1 MDVDN
6 SSRQVSAGVVQRR
19 DDGIVHFVCAD
30 GAQLDETN
38 TRELFSVYREVG
50 GEGRLLVL
58 SDIRGLRSSTPGS
71 RALAT
76 TPEATSLHA
85 AAAVIVGGALTRM
98 MGNLFIGMN
107 RPAYP
112 TRLFTD
118 LDSAVAWLHACS
130 ELEQPRAS

>member
-1 MDVDN
+1 M
-6 SSRQVSAGVVQRR
+6 GVVQRR
-19 DDGIVHFVCAD
+19 DDGIVHFVCAA
-30 GAQLDETN
+30 GAQLDEAN
-38 TRELFSVYREVG
+38 TRELFSCYREVA

-58 SDIRGLRSSTPGS
+58 SDIRGMRSSTSGS

-76 TPEATSLHA
+76 TPEATQLHA
-85 AAAVIVGGALTRM
+85 AAAVIVGNGITRM

-130 ELEQPRAS
+130 EPERSKAS

>member
-1 MDVDN
+1 MGD
-6 SSRQVSAGVVQRR
+6 SPRQVSVGVVQRR
-19 DDGIVHFVCAD
+19 DDGIVHFVCAA

-38 TRELFSVYREVG
+38 TRELFSCYREVA

-58 SDIRGLRSSTPGS
+58 SDIRGLRSSTSGS

-76 TPEATSLHA
+76 TPEATQLHA
-85 AAAVIVGGALTRM
+85 AAAVIVGNGITRM

-130 ELEQPRAS
+130 EPERSKAS

>member
-1 MDVDN
+1 MGY
-6 SSRQVSAGVVQRR
+6 SPRQVSVGVVQRR
-19 DDGIVHFVCAD
+19 DDGIVHFVCAA

-38 TRELFSVYREVG
+38 TRELFSCYREVA

-58 SDIRGLRSSTPGS
+58 SDIRGLRSSTSGS

-76 TPEATSLHA
+76 TPEATQLHA
-85 AAAVIVGGALTRM
+85 AAAVIVGNGITRM
-98 MGNLFIGMN
+98 MRNLFIGMN

-130 ELEQPRAS
+130 EPERSKAS

>member
-1 MDVDN
+1 MGD
-6 SSRQVSAGVVQRR
+6 SPRQVSVGVVQRR
-19 DDGIVHFVCAD
+19 DDGIVHFVCAA

-38 TRELFSVYREVG
+38 TRELFSCYREVA

-58 SDIRGLRSSTPGS
+58 SDIRGLRSSTSGS

-76 TPEATSLHA
+76 TPEATQLHA
-85 AAAVIVGGALTRM
+85 AAAVIVGNGITRM
-98 MGNLFIGMN
+98 MRNLFIGMN

-130 ELEQPRAS
+130 EPERSKAS

>member
-1 MDVDN
+1 M
-6 SSRQVSAGVVQRR
+6 GVVQRR
-19 DDGIVHFVCAD
+19 DDGIVHFVCAA

-38 TRELFSVYREVG
+38 TRELFSCYREVA

-58 SDIRGLRSSTPGS
+58 SDIRGLRSSTSGS

-76 TPEATSLHA
+76 TPEATQLHA
-85 AAAVIVGGALTRM
+85 AAAVIVGNGITRM

-130 ELEQPRAS
+130 EPERSKAS

>member
-1 MDVDN
+1 MGY
-6 SSRQVSAGVVQRR
+6 SPRQVSVGVVQRR
-19 DDGIVHFVCAD
+19 DDGIVHFVCAA

-38 TRELFSVYREVG
+38 TRELFSCYREVA

-58 SDIRGLRSSTPGS
+58 SDIRGLRSSTSGS

-76 TPEATSLHA
+76 MPEATQLRA
-85 AAAVIVGGALTRM
+85 AAAVIVGNGITRM
-98 MGNLFIGMN
+98 MRNLFIGMN

-130 ELEQPRAS
+130 EPERSKAS